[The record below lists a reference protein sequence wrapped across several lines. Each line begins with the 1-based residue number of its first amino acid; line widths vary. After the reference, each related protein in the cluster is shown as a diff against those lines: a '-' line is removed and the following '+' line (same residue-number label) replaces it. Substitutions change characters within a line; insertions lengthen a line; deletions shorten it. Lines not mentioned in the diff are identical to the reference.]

1 MVGDILRKEREKQG
15 MTVADIERATS
26 IRALYIQY
34 IEQGN
39 IEALPGMV
47 YAKGFVRN
55 YAAFL
60 RLNAEQLALQ
70 FAEEQGMAAPPPPP
84 AVEEKPRRISLSSVG
99 DESLS
104 HISIGGT
111 RSSYAG
117 IFGKLAAGIIVLVAV
132 VGGGMA
138 LLSYINTPRQEAA
151 SAPPVQA
158 EKPAA
163 AAVAAEA
170 DASDEARGADAAN
183 SQDVRVSVRVGAP
196 CWAEV
201 QTDGNTVFEGML
213 EQGKTENWQG
223 KEAVFI
229 RAGNAGALE
238 VTANGRRLG
247 KFGAEGEVVERR
259 FTRSTK
265 DLKDTLSASAAAE
278 PVKETKTAGAKNGV
292 EGTAKDSKRTKNRQ

>member
-132 VGGGMA
+132 VGGGIA
-138 LLSYINTPRQEAA
+138 LLSYINTQRAAPTPRIRRTYVSAYA
-151 SAPPVQA
+151 SARPAGRRCRRTEIPSLRA
-158 EKPAA
+158 CWSRGRRRTGRAKKPF
-163 AAVAAEA
+163 
-170 DASDEARGADAAN
+170 SSARGM
-183 SQDVRVSVRVGAP
+183 RAP
-196 CWAEV
+196 S
-201 QTDGNTVFEGML
+201 
-213 EQGKTENWQG
+213 
-223 KEAVFI
+223 
-229 RAGNAGALE
+229 R
-238 VTANGRRLG
+238 
-247 KFGAEGEVVERR
+247 
-259 FTRSTK
+259 
-265 DLKDTLSASAAAE
+265 
-278 PVKETKTAGAKNGV
+278 
-292 EGTAKDSKRTKNRQ
+292 